1 MPEITASLTKNKKN
15 IILKTKKNKIWLF
28 KSSSLLELE
37 KSIYIDNNTTKET
50 QQIVIRG
57 STDLT
62 KKIEKWS
69 LEAM

>member
-1 MPEITASLTKNKKN
+1 MPEITASLTKKKKN

-57 STDLT
+57 TADLT

>member
-1 MPEITASLTKNKKN
+1 MPEITTNLTKNKKN